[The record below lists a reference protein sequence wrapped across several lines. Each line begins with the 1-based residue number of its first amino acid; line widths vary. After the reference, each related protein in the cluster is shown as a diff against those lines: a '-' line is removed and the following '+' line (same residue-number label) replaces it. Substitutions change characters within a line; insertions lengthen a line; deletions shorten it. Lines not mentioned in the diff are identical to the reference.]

1 MSAVEV
7 AAAPN
12 LKRVLPAFA
21 VAAAVPLNVVL
32 LKVPK
37 LVSCLSMVSEDG
49 KSEVAGT
56 LATGVAAVAEPNL
69 NTGAAGNDSAGIEVG
84 ILPLE
89 ATLVETLL
97 LLVVGIL
104 LIVLVKMELLDEFL
118 LDKLKST
125 GLGEVE
131 AKDPLLRLKVLGS
144 MLKENVLVFKVDVE
158 FVASVGTADKLYMRR
173 KNN

>member
-12 LKRVLPAFA
+12 LKSILPVFA
-21 VAAAVPLNVVL
+21 VAAAVSVNVVL
-32 LKVPK
+32 LKVLK
-37 LVSCLSMVSEDG
+37 LVSCLSRVSEDG

-56 LATGVAAVAEPNL
+56 VATAVAAVAEPNL
-69 NTGAAGNDSAGIEVG
+69 TTGAAGNGSAGIEVE
-84 ILPLE
+84 ILPLV
-89 ATLVETLL
+89 ATLMETVV

-104 LIVLVKMELLDEFL
+104 LTVLV
-118 LDKLKST
+118 KLKST

-131 AKDPLLRLKVLGS
+131 AKDPLLRLEVLGS
-144 MLKENVLVFKVDVE
+144 MLKENVLVLEVDVDTE
-158 FVASVGTADKLYMRR
+158 SVASAGTVDKLYMRR